1 MRIITPQNTKV
12 IEQILFVKFIKVSNY
27 NDINNIESDTLMLRK

>member
-12 IEQILFVKFIKVSNY
+12 MEQILFVKFIKVSNY

>member
-1 MRIITPQNTKV
+1 MRINTPQNTKV
-12 IEQILFVKFIKVSNY
+12 MEHILFVKFIKVSNY